1 MRGERAT
8 SGFMSDTAQTKPRG
22 KRLKRF
28 GLWSVA
34 LVLAVCLGLSV
45 AAVSMLGTR
54 LSAPDWVRDRVTR
67 EINAAVEGV
76 SLHFGDMAVVMEEGW
91 VPRLSLRDVTVRD
104 TTGLPI
110 ANLSDVQGTVDLKAL
125 LQGQLHPSTVR
136 LSGAQL
142 SFRRTD
148 AGEVGVTLGEV
159 GTSEQQPVTVAAMAE
174 RLDVVL
180 NRPAF
185 RSLTTIEATNV
196 SLRYEDERTER
207 AWTADGGRLDV
218 TREGDDIRLRG
229 DFALIGARDYATTL
243 ALNYTGR
250 LGSAASEVGLSF
262 EDMPARD
269 VAGQS
274 PALAW
279 LYAIDAPIS
288 GALRA
293 SVDDTGK
300 LGPLN
305 ATLQIG
311 QGAVRPNEATEP
323 IAFDSVRSYFT
334 YDPSEDRIVFNE
346 LSIDSKWV
354 KTSATGHAYLVGVE
368 KGWPRE
374 ILLQVNLSEVV
385 ANPMDLYAEAV
396 TLQGARMDMR
406 LKLNPFALTL
416 GELSLSDQD
425 EVLRLSGE
433 ARAEPEGWDVTLN
446 GHMER
451 IDPDRLLQL
460 WPERLQ
466 DKTRDWIT
474 ENVRA
479 ADLRNI
485 QLALR
490 SLPKRSPDLFLGFDF
505 EKFSTQF
512 IKNFPVIEDAHGHAS
527 LMDNRFVVSA
537 LGGHVTAPQ
546 GGRVDISGTSFDIP
560 DVTIKRTPAQVNLRT
575 RSTITAAL
583 SLLDEPPL
591 EFLTKAGREVT
602 LADGM
607 AELQG
612 VLDLRLLKKL
622 SVEDVEFDIAG
633 TLRDVRSEVLVPGRV
648 LSSAA
653 LDVALAD
660 DVLTVAGAG
669 RIGQVPFDG
678 RFETDISPG
687 ANTSTVRGWIELSE
701 RFVEEFGIGLPPG
714 SVSGAGR
721 ADMEIDFEKGAP
733 GVFRLSSTLA
743 GVGLRVPQLDWAL
756 SQGATGRL
764 EASGRLGEPPS
775 IDRLEISGAGLTARG
790 AVTLRD
796 NGQLNRATFSQVQIG
811 SWLKAPVE
819 LVGRGAGAAPAL
831 RVQGGSVDLRQTS
844 LAGDGGGGGR
854 QRTQRGGPVSLALD
868 RLQISDGI
876 ALTDFRADLDMS
888 QGANGS
894 FTGRINGMSPITGRV
909 VPQNG
914 RSAFRI
920 QAKDAAG
927 VLVSAGL
934 VKGARNGKL
943 DVTLVPGKGPG
954 IYEGRLTAKGSMRL
968 KDAPS
973 MAALL
978 NALTV
983 VGLLEQLGG
992 DGIHFESLE
1001 ARFQLSPQRVTLYSS
1016 SAVGAAMGITMDGYY
1031 YPESGQ
1037 MDMQGV
1043 ISPVYLVNAVGSLFT
1058 RRGEGLFGFNYTL
1071 KGPARSPRVSVNPLS
1086 AFTPGMF
1093 RELFRRPAPEL
1104 PQSRQPAQST
1114 QQGAEGSQ
1122 SQPPQSG
1129 SRVRDFNNR
1138 EAGR

>member
-1 MRGERAT
+1 
-8 SGFMSDTAQTKPRG
+8 MSETAQKKSRG

-28 GLWSVA
+28 GLWSA
-34 LVLAVCLGLSV
+34 GLVLVLCLGLSV
-45 AAVSMLGTR
+45 AVMALVGTR
-54 LSAPDWVRDRVTR
+54 VSAPEWVRDRLTHEV
-67 EINAAVEGV
+67 NAAVDGV
-76 SLHFGDMAVVMEEGW
+76 SLHFGDMAVVIEQGW
-91 VPRLSLRDVTVRD
+91 VPRLSLRDVMVRD
-104 TTGLPI
+104 ETGLPI
-110 ANLSDVQGTVDLKAL
+110 ASLSDVQGTVDLRAL
-125 LQGQLHPSTVR
+125 LQGQLQPSAVH

-142 SFRRTD
+142 TFRRD
-148 AGEVGVTLGEV
+148 DSGEVGVTLGDAVAAERD
-159 GTSEQQPVTVAAMAE
+159 PVTVAGLAE
-174 RLDVVL
+174 RLDAVL

-185 RSLTTIEATNV
+185 HRLTEIKATNV

-243 ALNYTGR
+243 AMNYTGR
-250 LGSAASEVGLSF
+250 LGTAESEVGLSF

-269 VAGQS
+269 LAGQS

-279 LYAIDAPIS
+279 LDAIDAPIS

-293 SVDDTGK
+293 SVDAEGK

-311 QGAVRPNEATEP
+311 EGALRPNDATAP
-323 IAFDSVRSYFT
+323 IAFSSVRSYFT
-334 YDPSEDRIVFNE
+334 YDPAEQRIRFNE

-354 KTSATGHAYLVGVE
+354 KTRAEGDAYLVGVE
-368 KGWPRE
+368 NGWPSE
-374 ILLQVNLSEVV
+374 ILLQVGLDEIT
-385 ANPMDLYAEAV
+385 ANPANLYDAPISLNA
-396 TLQGARMDMR
+396 ARMDLR
-406 LKLNPFALTL
+406 LQLDPFVLTL
-416 GELSLSDQD
+416 GELGLSDQG
-425 EVLRLSGE
+425 EVLRFSGE
-433 ARAEPEGWDVTLN
+433 ARAAPEGWDVALD
-446 GHMER
+446 GHMAR
-451 IDPDRLLQL
+451 VDPDRLIAL
-460 WPERLQ
+460 WPPRLKH
-466 DKTRDWIT
+466 KTRDWIT
-474 ENVRA
+474 KNVRT
-479 ADLRNI
+479 ADLKNI

-490 SLPKRSPDLFLGFDF
+490 SLPKNRPDFFLGFDF

-512 IKNFPVIEDAHGHAS
+512 IKNFPVIEEAHGHAS

-537 LGGHVTAPQ
+537 LGGYVTAPQ
-546 GGRVDISGTSFDIP
+546 GGRVDITGTSFDIP
-560 DVTIKRTPAQVNLRT
+560 DVRVKRTPAQVNLRT

-607 AELQG
+607 AELRG
-612 VLDLRLLKKL
+612 VLDLRLLDKL
-622 SVEDVEFDIAG
+622 TVQDVDFDIAG

-648 LSSAA
+648 LSAAA

-660 DVLTVAGAG
+660 DVLAVAGAG

-678 RFETDISPG
+678 RFETDIGPG
-687 ANTSTVRGWIELSE
+687 GNTSTVRGWIELSE
-701 RFVEEFGIGLPPG
+701 RFAQEFGIGLPPG

-733 GVFRLSSTLA
+733 GVFRLSSNLA
-743 GVGLRVPQLDWAL
+743 GLGLRVPQLDWAL
-756 SQGATGRL
+756 SRGGTGRL
-764 EASGRLGEPPS
+764 EASGRLGAPPS
-775 IDRLEISGAGLTARG
+775 IDRLEISGAGLDARG
-790 AVTLRD
+790 TVSLRE
-796 NGQLNRATFSQVQIG
+796 NGQLDRASFTAVRVG
-811 SWLKAPVE
+811 SWLRAPVE
-819 LVGRGAGAAPAL
+819 LVGRGAGVTPAV
-831 RVQGGSVDLRQTS
+831 RVLGGSVDLRQTS
-844 LAGDGGGGGR
+844 LGGDGGGAAQ
-854 QRTQRGGPVSLALD
+854 QRARRGGPVSLRLD
-868 RLQISDGI
+868 NLQISDGI
-876 ALTDFRADLDMS
+876 ALTNFRAELDMS
-888 QGANGS
+888 RGADGS
-894 FTGRINGMSPITGRV
+894 FSGQVNGKTPITGRV
-909 VPQNG
+909 VPQGG

-920 QAKDAAG
+920 RSEDAAG

-934 VKGARNGKL
+934 IKGARNGKL

-954 IYEGRLTAKGSMRL
+954 IYEGKLTAKGAMRL

-992 DGIHFESLE
+992 EGIHFESLE
-1001 ARFQLSPQRVTLYSS
+1001 ARFQLSPERVTLYSS

-1031 YPESGQ
+1031 YLESGQ

-1043 ISPVYLVNAVGSLFT
+1043 ISPVYVVNAVGGLFT

-1104 PQSRQPAQST
+1104 PQSTRPAQGG
-1114 QQGAEGSQ
+1114 QADVDRPQ
-1122 SQPPQSG
+1122 SQAPQSN
-1129 SRVRDFNNR
+1129 SRVPDFNNR

>member
-1 MRGERAT
+1 MN
-8 SGFMSDTAQTKPRG
+8 DTAQKTPRG

-28 GLWSVA
+28 GLWSA
-34 LVLAVCLGLSV
+34 ALILVLCVGLSV
-45 AAVSMLGTR
+45 AVMALVGTR
-54 LSAPDWVRDRVTR
+54 VSAPEWVRERVTR
-67 EINAAVEGV
+67 EVNAAVDGV
-76 SLHFGDMAVVMEEGW
+76 SLHFGDMAVVVEKGW
-91 VPRLSLRDVTVRD
+91 VPRLALRDVMIRD
-104 TTGLPI
+104 ETGLPI
-110 ANLSDVQGTVDLKAL
+110 ASLSDIQGTVDMAAL
-125 LQGQLHPSTVR
+125 LQGALQPSAIR

-148 AGEVGVTLGEV
+148 TGEVGVTLGDAGANARE
-159 GTSEQQPVTVAAMAE
+159 PVTVAALAE
-174 RLDVVL
+174 RLDGIL

-185 RSLTTIEATNV
+185 RNLSQIEATNV

-207 AWTADGGRLDV
+207 AWTADGGRLEIS
-218 TREGDDIRLRG
+218 REGDDIRLRG

-250 LGSAASEVGLSF
+250 LGTAASEVGLSF

-279 LYAIDAPIS
+279 LDAIDAPIS

-293 SVDDTGK
+293 SVDEQGQ

-311 QGAVRPNEATEP
+311 KGAVRPNDATEP
-323 IAFDSVRSYFT
+323 IAFNSVRSYFT
-334 YDPSEDRIVFNE
+334 YDPTEHRISFNE

-354 KTSATGHAYLVGVE
+354 KTSVTGHAYLVGVE
-368 KGWPRE
+368 NGWPSE
-374 ILLQVNLSEVV
+374 ILLQVGLSEVV
-385 ANPMDLYAEAV
+385 ANPMDLYAEAI

-406 LKLNPFALTL
+406 LQLNPFVLSL

-425 EVLRLSGE
+425 EVLRLTGE
-433 ARAEPEGWDVTLN
+433 ARAEPEGWDVTLD
-446 GHMER
+446 GHMAQ
-451 IDPDRLLQL
+451 IAPDRLMQL
-460 WPERLQ
+460 WPERLEV
-466 DKTRDWIT
+466 KTRDWIT
-474 ENVRA
+474 KNIRS
-479 ADLRNI
+479 ADLQNI

-490 SLPKRSPDLFLGFDF
+490 SLPKSRPDFFLGFDF

-512 IKNFPVIEDAHGHAS
+512 IRDFPVIEEAHGHAS

-537 LGGHVTAPQ
+537 LGGYVTAPQ
-546 GGRVDISGTSFDIP
+546 GGRVDITGTSFDIP
-560 DVTIKRTPAQVNLRT
+560 DVTVKRTPAQVRLRT

-602 LADGM
+602 LADGI
-607 AELQG
+607 AELGG
-612 VLDLRLLKKL
+612 VLDLRLLDKL
-622 SVEDVEFDIAG
+622 TVQDVAFDVAG
-633 TLRDVRSEVLVPGRV
+633 TLRDVRSEVLVPGKV
-648 LSSAA
+648 LSAAA
-653 LDVALAD
+653 LDVAIAD
-660 DVLTVAGAG
+660 EVLSVAGAG

-678 RFETDISPG
+678 RFETGIGPDST
-687 ANTSTVRGWIELSE
+687 TSTVRGWIELSE
-701 RFVEEFGIGLPPG
+701 RFADEFGIGLPPG
-714 SVSGAGR
+714 SVTGAGR

-743 GVGLRVPQLDWAL
+743 GVGLRVPQLDWAV
-756 SQGATGRL
+756 SQGGTGRL

-775 IDRLEISGAGLTARG
+775 IDRLEISAAGLNARG

-796 NGQLNRATFSQVQIG
+796 DGQLDRATFSQVRVG
-811 SWLKAPVE
+811 DWLSAPVE
-819 LVGRGAGAAPAL
+819 LVGRGAGVTPAV

-844 LAGDGGGGGR
+844 LGGDGGGGAQR
-854 QRTQRGGPVSLALD
+854 QSRQGGPVSLALD

-876 ALTDFRADLDMS
+876 ALTDFRAELDMS
-888 QGANGS
+888 RGADGS
-894 FTGRINGMSPITGRV
+894 FTGRVNGQTPITGRV
-909 VPQNG
+909 VPQGG

-920 QAKDAAG
+920 QSEDAAG

-934 VKGARNGKL
+934 IKGARNGKL

-954 IYEGRLTAKGSMRL
+954 IYEGKLTAKGAMRL

-992 DGIHFESLE
+992 EGIHFESLE
-1001 ARFQLSPQRVTLYSS
+1001 ARFQLSPDRVTLYSS

-1031 YPESGQ
+1031 FLESGQ

-1043 ISPVYLVNAVGSLFT
+1043 ISPVYVVNAVGGLFT

-1104 PQSRQPAQST
+1104 PQSTRPAQT
-1114 QQGAEGSQ
+1114 GQQGSQQDTDRPQ
-1122 SQPPQSG
+1122 SQPPQNNP
-1129 SRVRDFNNR
+1129 RVRDFNNR

>member
-1 MRGERAT
+1 
-8 SGFMSDTAQTKPRG
+8 MSDTTQKKPRG

-28 GLWSVA
+28 GLWSA
-34 LVLAVCLGLSV
+34 GLILVLCLGLSV
-45 AAVSMLGTR
+45 AVMAMIGTR
-54 LSAPDWVRDRVTR
+54 VSAPEWVRERVTR
-67 EINAAVEGV
+67 EVNAAVDGI
-76 SLHFGDMAVVMEEGW
+76 SLHFGDMAVVVEKGW
-91 VPRLSLRDVTVRD
+91 VPRLSLQDVMVRD
-104 TTGLPI
+104 ETGLPI
-110 ANLSDVQGTVDLKAL
+110 ASLSDVQGTVDLQAL
-125 LQGQLHPSTVR
+125 LQGQLQPSAVH

-142 SFRRTD
+142 TFRRD
-148 AGEVGVTLGEV
+148 DSGEVGMTLGDAAAAER
-159 GTSEQQPVTVAAMAE
+159 EPVTVAGLAE
-174 RLDVVL
+174 RLDDVL

-185 RSLTTIEATNV
+185 HKLARIEATNV

-250 LGSAASEVGLSF
+250 LGNAESEVGLSF

-279 LYAIDAPIS
+279 LDAIDAPIS

-293 SVDDTGK
+293 SVDAEGK
-300 LGPLN
+300 LGPLS

-311 QGAVRPNEATEP
+311 AGAVKPNAATAP
-323 IAFDSVRSYFT
+323 IAFSSVRSYFT
-334 YDPSEDRIVFNE
+334 YDPAEHRIRFNE

-354 KTSATGHAYLVGVE
+354 KTSATGHAYLVGME
-368 KGWPRE
+368 NGWPSE
-374 ILLQVNLSEVV
+374 ILLQVGLDEVE
-385 ANPMDLYAEAV
+385 ANPMDLYAEAIS
-396 TLQGARMDMR
+396 LNAARMDMR
-406 LKLNPFALTL
+406 LQLDPFVLTL

-425 EVLRLSGE
+425 GVLRFNGE
-433 ARAEPEGWDVTLN
+433 ARAEPEGWDVTLD
-446 GHMER
+446 GHMDR
-451 IDPDRLLQL
+451 IDPDRLMQL
-460 WPERLQ
+460 WPERLEE
-466 DKTRDWIT
+466 KTRDWIT
-474 ENVRA
+474 KNVRA
-479 ADLRNI
+479 AELKNI

-490 SLPKRSPDLFLGFDF
+490 SLPKRSPDFFLGFDF

-512 IKNFPVIEDAHGHAS
+512 IKNFPVIENAHGHAS

-537 LGGHVTAPQ
+537 LGGYVTAPQ
-546 GGRVDISGTSFDIP
+546 GGRVDITGTSFDIP
-560 DVTIKRTPAQVNLRT
+560 DVTVKRTPAQVNLRT

-612 VLDLRLLKKL
+612 VLDLRLLDKL
-622 SVEDVEFDIAG
+622 TVEDVEFDIAG
-633 TLRDVRSEVLVPGRV
+633 TVRDVRSEVLVPGRV
-648 LSSAA
+648 LSASA
-653 LDVALAD
+653 LEVALAD
-660 DVLTVAGAG
+660 DMLSVAGAG

-701 RFVEEFGIGLPPG
+701 RFAEEFGIGLPPG

-743 GVGLRVPQLDWAL
+743 GVGLRVPQLDWAV
-756 SQGATGRL
+756 SQGGTGRL

-775 IDRLEISGAGLTARG
+775 IDRLEISAAGLNARG

-796 NGQLNRATFSQVQIG
+796 SGQLDRASFSQVQVG
-811 SWLKAPVE
+811 NWLSAPVE
-819 LVGRGAGAAPAL
+819 LVGRGAGVTPAV
-831 RVQGGSVDLRQTS
+831 RVLGGSVDLRQTS
-844 LAGDGGGGGR
+844 LGGDGGGGQ
-854 QRTQRGGPVSLALD
+854 QRARRGGPVSLALD

-876 ALTDFRADLDMS
+876 ALTDFRAELDMS
-888 QGANGS
+888 RGADGS
-894 FTGRINGMSPITGRV
+894 FTGRVNGLAQITGRV
-909 VPQNG
+909 IPQGG

-920 QAKDAAG
+920 QAEDAAG

-934 VKGARNGKL
+934 IKGARNGKL

-954 IYEGRLTAKGSMRL
+954 IYEGKLTAKGAMRL

-992 DGIHFESLE
+992 DGIHFELLE
-1001 ARFQLSPQRVTLYSS
+1001 ARFQLSPDRVTLYSS

-1031 YPESGQ
+1031 FLESGQ

-1043 ISPVYLVNAVGSLFT
+1043 ISPVYVVNAVGGLFT

-1093 RELFRRPAPEL
+1093 RELFRRPAPSL
-1104 PQSRQPAQST
+1104 PQSTRPAQ
-1114 QQGAEGSQ
+1114 GGPANEGRPQ
-1122 SQPPQSG
+1122 SQAPQSN
-1129 SRVRDFNNR
+1129 SRVRDFDNR
-1138 EAGR
+1138 ENGR